1 MSAVTAR
8 VSRRLGSPSPR
19 TLLLW
24 AGGLGLAG
32 LGAIWEAKQAG
43 VGGPSA
49 VYDVT
54 RAAVGTLFVF
64 GLCGWALARA
74 LVPER
79 LQPYRLLFVLPSG
92 AVASG
97 LALTLL
103 GFAAVPFHVSL
114 AIVLVGAALSAYAV
128 HRRYPRPPPHA
139 DGVVLGALAV
149 VAVLVTAIAL
159 LPTFRAGV
167 ATVTGYGSDAHL
179 AAGSTTLL
187 QHAYP
192 SSTQTPYPVD
202 EVQIPWRSKYPIF
215 YALAAVSTV
224 SGLEPWQ
231 ALMTVT
237 AMLLAI
243 AGLGFFLL
251 ARHTFGASAGVAV
264 LAGAAAVLDRMV
276 FHLATHPYYNQMWG
290 LLTLPFALVLADEW
304 VRKRERKAGWL
315 LALMLLGGVFA
326 YPLMLP
332 FPAMILA
339 GVFLMDRRERR
350 ARGEAV
356 PPLDPRRLWRGPK
369 SLIWMVPAGLL
380 LLVPIQGVLE
390 KFAEGIAILGDPSN
404 SLVGWRGDVTF
415 YPNIEFFLGA
425 GGVPGGGIL
434 ALGVLLLAAYGLWR
448 APRRIAVPYAVTLGL
463 ALLAAVYFRNV
474 LYGEYFYFKTLS
486 FAGPMIVVIA
496 IAAAGSFLARKS
508 IVPRIAAV
516 VLLGLFGITA
526 LAAARDEVATSFDQ
540 LTTELRDLR
549 DWGDAI
555 PAGASVRLDTPPESQ
570 LWQSYMLSKH
580 PLGSRNPNITHP
592 HVPITLGA
600 DYALDAIKQPPPKE
614 AAKRPGGG
622 LAPPVRANGYW
633 RLWKLDTSRP
643 DTTSRKQVPKTEG
656 ITLGDPGG

>member
-8 VSRRLGSPSPR
+8 VGRRLGSPGRR

-32 LGAIWEAKQAG
+32 LGALWEARQAG
-43 VGGPSA
+43 VSGPAA
-49 VYDVT
+49 VADVT
-54 RAAVGTLFVF
+54 RAALATIFVF
-64 GLCGWALARA
+64 GLCGHALARA

-103 GFAAVPFHVSL
+103 GFAAVPFHLSL
-114 AIVLVGAALSAYAV
+114 AVVLVGAALSAFAV
-128 HRRYPRPPPHA
+128 HRRYPKPAPHA
-139 DGVVLGALAV
+139 DGMVLGALAV

-159 LPTFRAGV
+159 LPTFRSGV

-179 AAGSTTLL
+179 AVGSTTLL

-192 SSTQTPYPVD
+192 NSTQTAYPVD

-215 YALAAVSTV
+215 YSLAAVSSV

-237 AMLLAI
+237 AILLAI

-251 ARHTFGASAGVAV
+251 ARHTFGAAAGVAV

-304 VRKRERKAGWL
+304 VRKRERRAGWL
-315 LALMLLGGVFA
+315 LALMLAGGVFA

-332 FPAMILA
+332 FPALILA
-339 GVFLMDRRERR
+339 GVFIVDRRKRK
-350 ARGEAV
+350 ARGEEVA
-356 PPLDPRRLWRGPK
+356 PLDPRRLWRGPK
-369 SLIWMVPAGLL
+369 SLIWMIPLGLL

-390 KFAEGIAILGDPSN
+390 KLAEGIAILGDPSN
-404 SLVGWRGDVTF
+404 SLVGWRGDVTY
-415 YPNIEFFLGA
+415 YPNLEFFLGA

-434 ALGVLLLAAYGLWR
+434 ALGVLALGAYGLSR
-448 APRRIAVPYAVTLGL
+448 QPRRLAIPYAVVLGL

-474 LYGEYFYFKTLS
+474 TFGEYFYYKTLS
-486 FAGPMIVVIA
+486 FAGPLIVVIA
-496 IAAAGSFLARKS
+496 VVAAGSLLWRRS
-508 IVPRIAAV
+508 IVPRIAALAV
-516 VLLGLFGITA
+516 LGLFGITA

-540 LTTELRDLR
+540 LTVELRDLR
-549 DWGDAI
+549 DWGGAI
-555 PAGASVRLDTPPESQ
+555 PAGASVRLDTPQESQ
-570 LWQSYMLSKH
+570 LWQSYMLSEH
-580 PLGSRNPNITHP
+580 PLGSRSPNNTHP
-592 HVPITLGA
+592 HVPVTQGA
-600 DYALDAIKQPPPKE
+600 DYALDAVTRPPPGE

-622 LAPPVRANGYW
+622 LQPPVFANADW
-633 RLWKLDTSRP
+633 RLWKLDSKRR
-643 DTTSRKQVPKTEG
+643 DTTSRAQVPEVEG